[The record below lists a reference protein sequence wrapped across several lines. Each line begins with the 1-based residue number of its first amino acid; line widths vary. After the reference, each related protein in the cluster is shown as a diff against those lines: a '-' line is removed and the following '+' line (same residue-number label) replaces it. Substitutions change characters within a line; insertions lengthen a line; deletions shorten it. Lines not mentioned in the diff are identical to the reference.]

1 MMSVKIVVGAQ
12 WGDEGK
18 GKIVDYLAKES
29 DILVRFQGGD
39 NAGHTVLNEHGV
51 FKLHLVPCGIFY
63 PNVTC
68 IAGTGMVINPI
79 ELIKEMKEIEEK
91 NVSTNNLKISS
102 RAIILMPYHVDLDAL
117 KERGSDIIGT
127 TKRGIG
133 PAYADRAERTALR
146 FEDLKDLPY
155 CKYRIEKVLPLIN
168 AKLEFLGGTPYSVNQ
183 IYDLCVEWSR
193 LLSDRIIDQVYYL
206 NQAIKEN
213 KNILFEGQL
222 GVMKDLDLGIYPY
235 VTSSNPVASYAPVSA
250 GIPFQKINEV
260 IGVFKAFSSAVG
272 AGPFPTEMDEIAS
285 NSFRGTG
292 EFIDDEFGARTGRA
306 RRIGWLDLPILQ
318 YGTLINGYTSLAM
331 CKLDKLDTLD
341 EIKICVGYEQNRSPI
356 SYMPNTKEMELITPK
371 YITLKGWKQK
381 TTHIRKMD
389 DLPKEAKTYIKT
401 IEEYVGVPIQYVGV
415 GPSREQ
421 LAI

>member
-1 MMSVKIVVGAQ
+1 
-12 WGDEGK
+12 
-18 GKIVDYLAKES
+18 
-29 DILVRFQGGD
+29 
-39 NAGHTVLNEHGV
+39 V

-68 IAGTGMVINPI
+68 IAGTGMVINPT
-79 ELIKEMKEIEEK
+79 ELLKEMKEIEEK
-91 NVSTNNLKISS
+91 RVSTKNLKISS

-133 PAYADRAERTALR
+133 PAYADRAERSALR
-146 FEDLKDLPY
+146 FEDLNDLSY
-155 CKYRIEKVLPLIN
+155 CKYRIEKVLPMVN
-168 AKLEFLGGTPYSVNQ
+168 AKLEFLGGTPYSVDQ
-183 IYDLCVEWSR
+183 IYNLCVSWSEQLR
-193 LLSDRIIDQVYYL
+193 DRIIDQVYYL
-206 NQAIKEN
+206 NQAIKDN
-213 KNILFEGQL
+213 KRILFEGQL

-250 GIPFQKINEV
+250 GIPFQKINDV

-272 AGPFPTEMDEIAS
+272 AGPFPTEMDEIS
-285 NSFRGTG
+285 SSSFRGTG

-306 RRIGWLDLPILQ
+306 RRIGWLDIPILQ
-318 YGTLINGYTSLAM
+318 YGTYINGYTSLAM

-341 EIKICVGYEQNRSPI
+341 EIKICVGYQLNNEMI
-356 SYMPNTKEMELITPK
+356 SYMPNTKELEKVSPI

-381 TTHIRKMD
+381 TTHIRRIK
-389 DLPKEAKTYIKT
+389 DLPIEAQEYIKT
-401 IEEYVGVPIQYVGV
+401 IEHYIGIPIQFVGV